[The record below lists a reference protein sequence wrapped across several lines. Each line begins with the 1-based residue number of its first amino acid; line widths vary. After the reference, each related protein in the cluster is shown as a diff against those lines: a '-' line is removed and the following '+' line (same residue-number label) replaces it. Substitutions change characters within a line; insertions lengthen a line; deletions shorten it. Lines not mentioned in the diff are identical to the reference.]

1 MNLVGGGSDDSP
13 FFVFLKVFF
22 CISVFACCMTLVGGG
37 SGDSPRSPPYH
48 TQAASVGG
56 TREAKLLTHKIVVF
70 PFLYFGSI
78 FFIFSH
84 NFSLTSGSYFIVRSL
99 SIVCK
104 VLQLGT

>member
-1 MNLVGGGSDDSP
+1 MLGDSP
-13 FFVFLKVFF
+13 FFVSIKVFF

-70 PFLYFGSI
+70 PFSYSAQ
-78 FFIFSH
+78 FFYI
-84 NFSLTSGSYFIVRSL
+84 
-99 SIVCK
+99 
-104 VLQLGT
+104 

>member
-1 MNLVGGGSDDSP
+1 MLGESP

-70 PFLYFGSI
+70 PFSYSAQFFLYLITNSTFAYCFLI
-78 FFIFSH
+78 FKP
-84 NFSLTSGSYFIVRSL
+84 YF
-99 SIVCK
+99 K
-104 VLQLGT
+104 Q

>member
-1 MNLVGGGSDDSP
+1 MGRVIASFQICISLSIFLYFYNSIFTCCITLVGGGSDDSA

-22 CISVFACCMTLVGGG
+22 CIFVFACCMTLVGGG

-70 PFLYFGSI
+70 LFSYSVQ
-78 FFIFSH
+78 FFYI
-84 NFSLTSGSYFIVRSL
+84 
-99 SIVCK
+99 
-104 VLQLGT
+104 